1 MIFRKKYINLN
12 PKETP
17 EAKKEL
23 WIKCENCGKLIYER
37 KWKENLKVCP
47 FCNFHSRLT
56 ASERIESL
64 VDEGTFK
71 ELWSE
76 ILPSDPLN
84 FVGVKSYKEK
94 LKEETRK
101 TDMREAIVVGEGK
114 MGGFPVIV
122 SVLDSHFL
130 MGSMGSVVG
139 EKFVRAAERAIEK
152 KIPLISVSGGGGGAR
167 MYEGVISLMQMAKTA
182 SEVGRMK
189 KEGVLYIS
197 ILTDPTMG
205 GVAASFAFL
214 GDIIIAE
221 PNALIGFAGPRVIEQ
236 TIKQKLPPG
245 FQRSEFLFQH
255 GMLDMIVERK
265 NLKPTIEKILRI
277 FH

>member
-1 MIFRKKYINLN
+1 
-12 PKETP
+12 
-17 EAKKEL
+17 
-23 WIKCENCGKLIYER
+23 
-37 KWKENLKVCP
+37 
-47 FCNFHSRLT
+47 
-56 ASERIESL
+56 SERIETL
-64 VDEGTFK
+64 IDEGTFK

-76 ILPSDPLN
+76 ILPADPLN
-84 FVGVKSYKEK
+84 FVGAKSYKEK
-94 LKEETRK
+94 LKEEMDK
-101 TDMREAIVVGEGK
+101 TGMKEAIVVGEGNI
-114 MGGFPVIV
+114 GGIPVVI
-122 SVLDSHFL
+122 SILDSHFL

-152 KIPLISVSGGGGGAR
+152 KIPFISVSGGGGGAR
-167 MYEGVISLMQMAKTA
+167 MYEGAISLMQMAKTA
-182 SEVGRMK
+182 SEVGKME
-189 KEGVLYIS
+189 KEMVLYIS
-197 ILTDPTMG
+197 VLTDPTMG

-245 FQRSEFLFQH
+245 FQRSEFLFKH

-265 NLKPTIEKILRI
+265 DLKPTIERILKI